1 MILAGGRNPVPGRGG
16 PPGPSARHSLAL
28 AACSTWQPVIWQ
40 PPGSPR
46 HGPAWQDTAPHSL
59 SLCQLLTARMGSPSA
74 AAPAAPGHTGLEL
87 GLELG
92 LEVGLELELGILPP
106 ALQVPALQPLA
117 PGDTVMN
124 TRMTYLHGSQ
134 LIQNSRQLSRL
145 FPGESM
151 RSSAGMSA
159 GTRCNQACTRD

>member
-46 HGPAWQDTAPHSL
+46 HGPSL
-59 SLCQLLTARMGSPSA
+59 ARHGPSLPVFVSA
-74 AAPAAPGHTGLEL
+74 AHCQNGVTLGRSSSCARTHRAGAGAGARAGAGVGDPSSSPPAPC
-87 GLELG
+87 
-92 LEVGLELELGILPP
+92 PP
-106 ALQVPALQPLA
+106 AL
-117 PGDTVMN
+117 GDTVMN

-134 LIQNSRQLSRL
+134 LIQNSCQLSRL

-159 GTRCNQACTRD
+159 RTKCNQTCTRD